1 MTPKPQE
8 YAQIVWA
15 VWSSQAQKFIMST
28 SDNDNGHRFEGE
40 FSINLSMNTG
50 AQTTSSITDGY
61 GYNFTAIIKK
71 TESKDAGYMVYP
83 LDLDEGVDP
92 ATAIESV
99 VAGNG
104 EVKSV
109 KYVNVAGMVSDVPFQ
124 GVNIVVTE
132 YTDGTR
138 TTTKMLKK

>member
-1 MTPKPQE
+1 MGRRIQE
-8 YAQIVWA
+8 VHHVNQLVHKLMGFLEA
-15 VWSSQAQKFIMST
+15 

-40 FSINLSMNTG
+40 FSIDLSLNTG
-50 AQTTSSITDGY
+50 VTATGAIQPGY
-61 GYNFTAIIKK
+61 GYNFKAIIKK

-109 KYVNVAGMVSDVPFQ
+109 KFYNVAGIESATPFQ
-124 GVNIVVTE
+124 GINIVVTE

-138 TTTKMLKK
+138 TTTKMLCR

>member
-1 MTPKPQE
+1 
-8 YAQIVWA
+8 
-15 VWSSQAQKFIMST
+15 
-28 SDNDNGHRFEGE
+28 
-40 FSINLSMNTG
+40 MNTG
-50 AQTTSSITDGY
+50 AKTTSSITDGY

-83 LDLDEGVDP
+83 LDLDEGIDP
-92 ATAIESV
+92 ATAIESI

-109 KYVNVAGMVSDVPFQ
+109 KFYNVAGIESATPFQ
-124 GVNIVVTE
+124 GINIVVTE

-138 TTTKMLKK
+138 TTTKMLCR